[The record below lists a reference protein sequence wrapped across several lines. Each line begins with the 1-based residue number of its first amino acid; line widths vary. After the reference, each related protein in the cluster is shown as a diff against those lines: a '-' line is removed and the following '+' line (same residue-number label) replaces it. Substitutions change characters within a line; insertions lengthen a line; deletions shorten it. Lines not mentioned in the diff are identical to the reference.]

1 MAANATPQPE
11 TPADLAAWLSW
22 LPGLLLVLW
31 HLAFQLGFGYLAPA
45 IARDPGLADNQLATI
60 AAAYLVPYAL
70 MQWPAGW
77 LTDRY
82 GARRLLAPAAL
93 VCGGGALLFAAA
105 PNYGLLLVARIVVGS
120 AAALAFPA
128 CAQMAR
134 QALPA
139 AEFPLAMGLTESTVG
154 FGSALVGATL
164 LEEPGLGWRP
174 LVRSEAGAVLL
185 LAILLLPACLGA
197 WRQGL
202 PASDAAN
209 PEAGLGTQQGE
220 GDGPTVGQAWP
231 QVGMCC
237 LLYAWSG
244 GIVFGLGDFWG
255 LWLERSRGFS
265 DVLVEDLGVE
275 FFLALGA
282 ALVVFGFLGRSAR
295 WRRLLMLA
303 GTVLFLPLLVL
314 LIPLP
319 GLPSLAVLATERGSA
334 TVLMLMGIAA
344 ASGALAFGEAG
355 SQVGAKAVARVSAL
369 VNAAGCLSGAL
380 FAALPTWL
388 GVEQRGA
395 VVLLAVYGGLGLLGL
410 AAAVALAWPRT
421 STEPASMA
429 NQA

>member
-1 MAANATPQPE
+1 MAADAPLLQHE
-11 TPADLAAWLSW
+11 APADLAAWLAW

-45 IARDPGLADNQLATI
+45 ISRDPGLADNQLATI

-82 GARRLLAPAAL
+82 GARRLLAPAAF

-105 PNYGLLLVARIVVGS
+105 PNYGVLLLSRILVGT
-120 AAALAFPA
+120 AAARAFPA

-164 LEEPGLGWRP
+164 LEAPGLGWRP

-185 LAILLLPACLGA
+185 LAMLLLPACLSA
-197 WRQGL
+197 WRQR
-202 PASDAAN
+202 PADGEAD
-209 PEAGLGTQQGE
+209 PEGGPGSGV
-220 GDGPTVGQAWP
+220 GDGDGDGERTVAQAWLP
-231 QVGMCC
+231 VGLCC

-244 GIVFGLGDFWG
+244 GVVFGLGDFWG
-255 LWLERSRGFS
+255 LWLERGRGFPEG
-265 DVLVEDLGVE
+265 LVDDLGVE
-275 FFLALGA
+275 FFLALGG
-282 ALVVFGFLGRSAR
+282 ALVVFGFLGRSTR
-295 WRRLLMLA
+295 WRRLLMVA
-303 GTVLFLPLLVL
+303 GTALFLPLLVL
-314 LIPLP
+314 LIPPP
-319 GLPSLAVLATERGSA
+319 GLPALAMGATERGSSIL
-334 TVLMLMGIAA
+334 LMLMGIAA
-344 ASGALAFGEAG
+344 ATGALAFGEAG
-355 SQVGAKAVARVSAL
+355 SQVGVKAVARVSAL

-395 VVLLAVYGGLGLLGL
+395 ELLLVLYGGLGLLGL
-410 AAAVALAWPRT
+410 AAALLLAWPRG
-421 STEPASMA
+421 SGKSPA
-429 NQA
+429 